1 MLSVLLSILVS
12 VVLLPEM
19 VEVPA
24 GSFWMGAEGVTA
36 AYNKDESPI
45 HRVTISSSFRMS
57 AFEITNAQYEQFDP
71 SHRAMRGRYGFS
83 SEDDEAVVFVSWED
97 ACAYC
102 SWLSAETGKNYRLP
116 TEAEWEYACGGS
128 SFKKELSKNNVQ
140 GAEEKRIFAPVSL
153 ASLRIL
159 PNALGLYDML
169 GNVEE
174 WCLDWYGPYP
184 AEEQKDPAGM
194 KDGIF
199 KVTRGG
205 SHTTS
210 PGYLRSSNRA
220 ALPPADR
227 SFAVGFRVV
236 EAENPAPASY
246 QTMQATVKRLSQK
259 RAKWKE
265 SKEAFFLEPI
275 PFVRNAGAGVTMY
288 RHNHEPAVCW
298 CPNGDLLAIWF
309 STDSEFSREMTV
321 LSSRLAKGKNE
332 WSAPEEFFKIPDRNM
347 TGLSLYYDESQGAII
362 HLSGYDILG
371 WWRNEAVV
379 MRKSFDNG
387 ATWTKPEIVMPD
399 HEPGHQLVA
408 GMSKMSDGALI
419 QICDAG
425 PGGEDGSALH
435 ISRDGGKT
443 WNRSTSDIC
452 GIHAG
457 CVSLKDG
464 RLLAF
469 GRTKGVPDASGIL
482 MMPAS
487 VSSDYGET
495 WSVTASCFPPIRGGQ
510 RLVLMRLRE
519 GPILLVSFDNSG
531 SPWRGMFASLSYD
544 EGETWTKG
552 KLLTD
557 GIERCLDGGAWT
569 GTFLMD
575 ASHAEPKGYLAA
587 TQTPDGTIHLISSK
601 NHYRFNLKWLEKQ

>member
-1 MLSVLLSILVS
+1 MLSVLLSILLS
-12 VVLLPEM
+12 SALLPEM

-71 SHRAMRGRYGFS
+71 SHRALRGRYGFS

-102 SWLSAETGKNYRLP
+102 SWLSAETGKSYRLP
-116 TEAEWEYACGGS
+116 TEAEWEYACRGS
-128 SFKKELSKNNVQ
+128 SFKKDLSKNNVQ

-159 PNALGLYDML
+159 PNAWGLYDML

-184 AEEQKDPAGM
+184 AEEQTDPAGM
-194 KDGIF
+194 KDGLF
-199 KVTRGG
+199 RVTRGG

-236 EAENPAPASY
+236 EAGNPPSSSY
-246 QTMQATVKRLSQK
+246 RSVKAETRRLPRRK
-259 RAKWKE
+259 AKWKE

-275 PFVRNAGAGVTMY
+275 PFVKEAAKGVTMF
-288 RHNHEPAVCW
+288 RHNHEPALCW

-309 STDSEFSREMTV
+309 STDNEFSREMTI
-321 LSSRLAKGKNE
+321 LSSRLAKGKKE

-387 ATWTKPEIVMPD
+387 SSWTKPVVVMPD

-408 GMSKMSDGALI
+408 GMSLMSDGTLI
-419 QICDAG
+419 QVCDAG

-435 ISRDGGKT
+435 LSRDGGRT
-443 WNRSTSDIC
+443 WKRSASDIC

-457 CVSLKDG
+457 CVALKDG
-464 RLLAF
+464 RFLAF
-469 GRTKGVPDASGIL
+469 GRTKGVPDAGGTL
-482 MMPAS
+482 KMPMS
-487 VSSDYGET
+487 VSSDEGET
-495 WSVTASCFPPIRGGQ
+495 WTVTPSCFPPIRGGQ

-519 GPILLVSFDNSG
+519 GPILLVSFDNTG

-544 EGETWTKG
+544 EGETWTEG

-569 GTFLMD
+569 GTFTMD